1 MKLSKAQLQYIKDER
16 VKMDQRRK
24 DLDSLG
30 DLIYQSTE
38 LSAESSRI
46 GFRRW
51 YFNMLIDLHNIEV
64 DAEKASFEA
73 LKDEVD
79 KELSK

>member
-1 MKLSKAQLQYIKDER
+1 MKLSKAQIIYIKDQR
-16 VKMDQRRK
+16 AKMAQRQK

-30 DLIYQSTE
+30 DIIYKSSE

-51 YFNMLIDLHNIEV
+51 FLNMLIELHNVEV

-73 LKDEVD
+73 LKDEVE
-79 KELSK
+79 KEMSK